1 MWRAYKVKNRVVV
14 FLLTELTWDIFDQS
28 YMKWQLVLP
37 PDVLSSNPW
46 LIFFFPLFYLLNM
59 VLKIFLIFMI
69 EWQNNTIGSWRHCD
83 MEKAIFKDL
92 ELSFWEYI
100 GDEEVKETVS
110 EGNMD
115 DPKSFSFNVL
125 TSYLQKDSFFKNF
138 LFSCKWVNVCINAT
152 SSM

>member
-1 MWRAYKVKNRVVV
+1 MCFFWQSLLEIYLTKVTWSGNWFYLQMY
-14 FLLTELTWDIFDQS
+14 FLVILDF
-28 YMKWQLVLP
+28 
-37 PDVLSSNPW
+37 
-46 LIFFFPLFYLLNM
+46 FFFPLFYLLNM

-138 LFSCKWVNVCINAT
+138 LFSCKWVNVFINAA
-152 SSM
+152 SNM